1 MAITAPTITAEVVRA
16 RLHGEKADI
25 GGAAF
30 RYLLVACLAVVLA
43 VLVALILSV
52 SGQGLDVFSTR
63 GVADFI
69 QRPYSIRPQFAGVY
83 QAIVGTVTCA
93 VIVAIVAFPLG
104 LASAIYLE
112 EYAGDT
118 WFTRAV
124 DIVIRNL
131 AGVPAVVYGLL
142 GYALFVSP
150 LELPFVTVHLNA
162 LTGGSSVL
170 SAGLTLSILVL
181 PIVVITS
188 AEAIRAVPSN
198 LREGGFGVGATRW
211 EVTRTLVLP
220 NALPGVLTGTILGL
234 ARALGEAAPL
244 ILVGASTSGF
254 SGGDPGDLTGRF
266 TALPN
271 LISNW
276 AKLPPGNWTGNTQ
289 AAILVTL
296 VLVLGINAVGIV
308 LRNRFEKKK

>member
-1 MAITAPTITAEVVRA
+1 MAITAPDITSEVVRA
-16 RLHGEKADI
+16 RLQGEKADVS
-25 GGAAF
+25 GAAF
-30 RYLLVACLAVVLA
+30 RYLLVACLAFVLA
-43 VLVALILSV
+43 ALVALIVSV
-52 SGQGLDVFSTR
+52 SPEGLEVFSTR

-69 QRPYSIRPQFAGVY
+69 QRPYSIRPDYAGVY
-83 QAIVGTVTCA
+83 QGMVGTVTCA
-93 VIVAIVAFPLG
+93 VIVALLAFPLG

-118 WFTRAV
+118 WFTRVV

-142 GYALFVSP
+142 GYALFVSGP
-150 LELPFVTVHLNA
+150 AESI
-162 LTGGSSVL
+162 TGGSSVL

-254 SGGDPGDLTGRF
+254 SGGEPGDLTGRF

-271 LISNW
+271 LISGW
-276 AKLPPGNWTGNTQ
+276 SKLPAANWTGNTQ

-296 VLVLGINAVGIV
+296 ALVLGINTVGII

>member
-1 MAITAPTITAEVVRA
+1 MAITAPDITSEVVRA
-16 RLHGEKADI
+16 RLQGEKADV

-30 RYLLVACLAVVLA
+30 KYLLVACLGLVLA
-43 VLVALILSV
+43 ALVALVISV
-52 SGQGLDVFSTR
+52 SPEGLEVFSTR

-69 QRPYSIRPQFAGVY
+69 QRPYSIRPQYAGVY
-83 QAIVGTVTCA
+83 QGIVGTVTCA
-93 VIVAIVAFPLG
+93 VIVALLAFPLG

-118 WFTRAV
+118 FFTRVV
-124 DIVIRNL
+124 DVVIRNL

-142 GYALFVSP
+142 GYALFVSG
-150 LELPFVTVHLNA
+150 PFEG

-188 AEAIRAVPSN
+188 AEAIRAVPAN

-254 SGGDPGDLTGRF
+254 SGGEPGDLTGRF

-271 LISNW
+271 LISGW
-276 AKLPPGNWTGNTQ
+276 SKLPANNWTGNTQ

-296 VLVLGINAVGIV
+296 VLVLGINTVGII
-308 LRNRFEKKK
+308 LRNRFEQKKK

>member
-1 MAITAPTITAEVVRA
+1 MAISAPEITADVVRA
-16 RLHGEKADI
+16 KLLGEKADI
-25 GGAAF
+25 SGAAF
-30 RYLLVACLAVVLA
+30 KYLLVACLAVVLA
-43 VLVALILSV
+43 ALVALITSV
-52 SGQGLDVFSTR
+52 SGEGLEVLSTR
-63 GVADFI
+63 GIADFI
-69 QRPYSIRPQFAGVY
+69 QRPYSIRPQIAGVY
-83 QAIVGTVTCA
+83 QGIVGTVTCA
-93 VIVAIVAFPLG
+93 IIVSIFAFPLG

-112 EYAGDT
+112 EYATDN
-118 WFTRAV
+118 WFTRVV

-142 GYALFVSP
+142 GYALFVSGP
-150 LELPFVTVHLNA
+150 LSN

-211 EVTRTLVLP
+211 EVTRTLILP

-244 ILVGASTSGF
+244 ILIGASTSGF
-254 SGGDPGDLTGRF
+254 SGGEPGDLTGKF

-271 LISNW
+271 LISSW
-276 AKLPPGNWTGNTQ
+276 SQLPPKNWTGNTQ

-296 VLVLGINAVGIV
+296 ALVLGINAVGIV

>member
-1 MAITAPTITAEVVRA
+1 MAISTPEITADVVRA
-16 RLHGEKADI
+16 KLYGEKADI
-25 GGAAF
+25 SGAAF
-30 RYLLVACLAVVLA
+30 KYLLVACLAVVLA
-43 VLVALILSV
+43 ALVALITSV
-52 SGQGLDVFSTR
+52 SGEGIEVLSTR
-63 GVADFI
+63 GIADFI
-69 QRPYSIRPQFAGVY
+69 QRPYSIRPQIAGVY
-83 QAIVGTVTCA
+83 QGIVGTVTCA
-93 VIVAIVAFPLG
+93 VIVSIFAFPLG

-112 EYAGDT
+112 EYATGN
-118 WFTRAV
+118 WFTRVV

-142 GYALFVSP
+142 GYALFVSG
-150 LELPFVTVHLNA
+150 PFSA
-162 LTGGSSVL
+162 ITGGSSVL

-211 EVTRTLVLP
+211 EVTRTLILP

-244 ILVGASTSGF
+244 ILIGASTSGF
-254 SGGDPGDLTGRF
+254 SGGEPGDLTGKF

-271 LISNW
+271 LISSW
-276 AKLPPGNWTGNTQ
+276 SKLPPKNWTGNTQ

-296 VLVLGINAVGIV
+296 ALVLGINAVGIV